1 MPIEPPSALHTTE
14 YLPDALKITIPSKK
28 QWLKILFLGF
38 WLIGWAF
45 GEFSVIGILLSD
57 KAFDGPI
64 LFIIAWLGGWTIGG
78 GYAIYILLWQLAG
91 SEVIIISQ
99 CGITTSRSIFGY
111 GFFPNEYSFEYIK
124 DLRVSTATRSI
135 SIFSWSW
142 EKEFYG
148 LSGGCLV
155 FDYGAKTINFG
166 IGIYEAEAKQILA
179 EVQQRYPQY
188 RSREE
193 FA

>member
-1 MPIEPPSALHTTE
+1 MPVEPTAARHTSE
-14 YLPDALKITIPSKK
+14 YLFDSLKITIPSTR

-38 WLIGWAF
+38 WLTGWAF
-45 GEFSVIGILLSD
+45 GEYTVLSILLNG
-57 KAFDGPI
+57 KAFEGPL

-78 GYAIYILLWQLAG
+78 GYAIYILFWQLAG

-99 CGITTSRSIFGY
+99 SGITTSRSIFGFM
-111 GFFPNEYSFEYIK
+111 FFPKEYSFEYIK
-124 DLRVSTATRSI
+124 SLRVSTATRSI

-148 LSGGCLV
+148 LSGGCIA

-166 IGIYEAEAKQILA
+166 VGIYEAEAKQVLA

-188 RSREE
+188 QTRAE
-193 FA
+193 